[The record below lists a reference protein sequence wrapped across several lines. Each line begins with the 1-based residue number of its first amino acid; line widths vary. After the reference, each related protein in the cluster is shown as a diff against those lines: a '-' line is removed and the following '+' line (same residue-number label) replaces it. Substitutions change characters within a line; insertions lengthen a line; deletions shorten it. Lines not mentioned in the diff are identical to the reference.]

1 MFLQLL
7 QIHSP
12 IQVALLITL
21 LILLIIVIYFTFK
34 RYFNSNYQ
42 DNFNWYLWLAMA
54 DNVFAIWV
62 LVSVLFNFLTANS
75 ICAVAVMSA
84 GIIDLGTTVVALYNL
99 KRNLPVAKKLLTDS
113 ELILK
118 MFIILGLLI
127 S

>member
-75 ICAVAVMSA
+75 ICAATVMSA
-84 GIIDLGTTVVALYNL
+84 GIIDLGTTVVALYDL
-99 KRNLPVAKKLLTDS
+99 KQNLPVAKRLLTDS

-118 MFIILGLLI
+118 MFIILGLFI

>member
-1 MFLQLL
+1 MQLL
-7 QIHSP
+7 QIHSA

-42 DNFNWYLWLAMA
+42 NNFNWYLWLAIA
-54 DNVFAIWV
+54 DNIFAIWV
-62 LVSVLFNFLTANS
+62 LVSVLFNFLAANR
-75 ICAVAVMSA
+75 ICAATVMSA
-84 GIIDLGTTVVALYNL
+84 GIIDFGTAVVALYDL
-99 KRNLPVAKKLLTDS
+99 KRSLPAAKKLLTDS
-113 ELILK
+113 ELLLK

>member
-42 DNFNWYLWLAMA
+42 DNFNWYLWLAIA

-62 LVSVLFNFLTANS
+62 LVSVLFNFLTVNRV
-75 ICAVAVMSA
+75 CVATVMSA
-84 GIIDLGTTVVALYNL
+84 GVIDLGTTVVALYDL

>member
-1 MFLQLL
+1 MQLL
-7 QIHSP
+7 QIHSA

-21 LILLIIVIYFTFK
+21 LVLLIIVIYFTFK
-34 RYFNSNYQ
+34 HYFNSNHQ
-42 DNFNWYLWLAMA
+42 NDFNWYLWLAIA

-62 LVSVLFNFLTANS
+62 LVSAVFNFSTANRV
-75 ICAVAVMSA
+75 CAATVMSA
-84 GIIDLGTTVVALYNL
+84 GIIDLGTAIVALYDL
-99 KRNLPVAKKLLTDS
+99 KRNLPAVKKLLIDS

>member
-34 RYFNSNYQ
+34 RYFNSNHQ
-42 DNFNWYLWLAMA
+42 NNFNWYLWLAIA

-62 LVSVLFNFLTANS
+62 LVSVLFNFLTANR
-75 ICAVAVMSA
+75 ICAATVMSA
-84 GIIDLGTTVVALYNL
+84 GIIDLGTVIVALYDL
-99 KRNLPVAKKLLTDS
+99 KRNFPAAKKILTDS

-118 MFIILGLLI
+118 MFIVLGLLI

>member
-1 MFLQLL
+1 MQLL
-7 QIHSP
+7 QIHSA

-21 LILLIIVIYFTFK
+21 LVLLVVVIYFTFK
-34 RYFNSNYQ
+34 RYFNSNHQ
-42 DNFNWYLWLAMA
+42 NDFNWYLWLAIA

-62 LVSVLFNFLTANS
+62 LVSVLFNFSTANRV
-75 ICAVAVMSA
+75 CAATVMST
-84 GIIDLGTTVVALYNL
+84 GIIDLGTAVVALYDL
-99 KRNLPVAKKLLTDS
+99 KQNLPVAKKLLTDS

>member
-1 MFLQLL
+1 MQLL
-7 QIHSP
+7 QIHSA

-21 LILLIIVIYFTFK
+21 LVLLIIVIYFSFK
-34 RYFNSNYQ
+34 CYFNSNHQ
-42 DNFNWYLWLAMA
+42 NDFNWYLWLAIA

-62 LVSVLFNFLTANS
+62 LVSALFNFSTANRV
-75 ICAVAVMSA
+75 CVATVMSA
-84 GIIDLGTTVVALYNL
+84 GIIDLGTAIVALYDL
-99 KRNLPVAKKLLTDS
+99 KRDPPAAKKLLTDS

>member
-1 MFLQLL
+1 MQLL
-7 QIHSP
+7 QIHSA

-21 LILLIIVIYFTFK
+21 LVLLVVVIYFTFK
-34 RYFNSNYQ
+34 RYFNSNHQ
-42 DNFNWYLWLAMA
+42 NDFNWYLWLAIA

-62 LVSVLFNFLTANS
+62 LVSVLFNFSTANRV
-75 ICAVAVMSA
+75 CAATVMSA
-84 GIIDLGTTVVALYNL
+84 GIIDLGTAVVALYDL
-99 KRNLPVAKKLLTDS
+99 KQNLPVAKKLLTDS